1 FSRTASPIAG
11 LAAAMQV
18 AQLPVRVGGQI
29 AVPRQTNRVS
39 PVCPG
44 SLPADGYIVILE
56 STIGVDGLVKDI
68 KALRP
73 KPGEQQA
80 IVQTAIDAIRQWE
93 FTPTRL
99 NNVPV
104 PVIMTVTVQYTR

>member
-1 FSRTASPIAG
+1 
-11 LAAAMQV
+11 
-18 AQLPVRVGGQI
+18 
-29 AVPRQTNRVS
+29 
-39 PVCPG
+39 VCPG
-44 SLPADGYIVILE
+44 SLPSDGYTVILE
-56 STIGVDGLVKDI
+56 GAIGVDGLVKDV
-68 KALRP
+68 KTLRP
-73 KPGEQQA
+73 RPGEQQA